1 MSEEKKREAGVD
13 TGRDEN
19 GNVVLC
25 AASAYEEKDYFNP
38 LFSKLPESI
47 REELRIISILF
58 TDEIGGIFLME
69 FDQEGNLQF
78 LTEAKDSD
86 YCYDEIGAALMVE
99 EIQKSRGELL
109 RSLELFYQVIILG
122 RPLEERID

>member
-1 MSEEKKREAGVD
+1 MSDEKKREAGVD

-25 AASAYEEKDYFNP
+25 AASAYEEKYYFNP

-86 YCYDEIGAALMVE
+86 YCYDEIGAALMVK
-99 EIQKSRGELL
+99 EIQKNRGELL